1 MKKIRGYARNG
12 DQCSICKKFIVDP
25 YKEGRLELCCL
36 LVDDD
41 YDYEEMVGDV
51 ISYICLKC
59 VENHKDDL

>member
-1 MKKIRGYARNG
+1 VKKIRGYARNG

-41 YDYEEMVGDV
+41 YDYEEMGR
-51 ISYICLKC
+51 K
-59 VENHKDDL
+59 KR